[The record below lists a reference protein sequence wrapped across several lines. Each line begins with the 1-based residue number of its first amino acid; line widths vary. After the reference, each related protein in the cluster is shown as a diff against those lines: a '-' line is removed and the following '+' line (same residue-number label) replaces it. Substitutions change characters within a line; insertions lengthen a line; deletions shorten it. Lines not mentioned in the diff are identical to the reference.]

1 VDIGR
6 YSYSEMLPVFRDSEA
21 EAQVVWYPARDDA
34 PVLGCPSSILYRE
47 WDRDEV
53 TEDGEV
59 WGPTGR
65 ALAWNGEEEKPGASG
80 GHRCG
85 DDIDFEEGGLF
96 EPELPPVEYRPD
108 GLPVCCDPL
117 MVGRG
122 GAVAGGVATV
132 DPGPYRRGSGGAVG
146 GGLSRVVYYAPQIGS
161 GGAVAG
167 GVSLVEYRTVI
178 VGTGGTVAGGVS
190 LVEAGPFRRGSGG
203 AVAGGVSEI
212 LAGPYRVGLGGAVA
226 GGVSL
231 AGYGVPVEGTGGAVA
246 GGVSLAGYGVPVEGT
261 GGAVAGGV
269 SEVEW
274 TPPVGP
280 GNTCATALAAT
291 DGMEYA
297 ETIGAGQEQ
306 WYTLTTGPTQS
317 FMFVTVSGST
327 DPAIVSQIRI
337 GSCPNPTVF
346 ETGIGN
352 GIIGENFGFNT
363 QWWCRISSAV
373 GGSYVVKL
381 QNS

>member
-1 VDIGR
+1 MRYNPCGRIVDIGR

-65 ALAWNGEEEKPGASG
+65 ALPWNGEEEKPGASG

-108 GLPVCCDPL
+108 GLPVCCDPI

-167 GVSLVEYRTVI
+167 GVAEVTYRTI
-178 VGTGGTVAGGVS
+178 IIGLGGAVAGGVS
-190 LVEAGPFRRGSGG
+190 TVDPGPYRVGLGG

-246 GGVSLAGYGVPVEGT
+246 GGVSLVEYEPPPSGCAGHIPIT
-261 GGAVAGGV
+261 AG
-269 SEVEW
+269 S
-274 TPPVGP
+274 
-280 GNTCATALAAT
+280 TCATAGVITALGEYDYEGPASGDAWVSVYVPTAANIFV
-291 DGMEYA
+291 
-297 ETIGAGQEQ
+297 TIV
-306 WYTLTTGPTQS
+306 TTGTATVNVWMGTNCGSLTFWGGPYGPGAKINCGAPSLTFKVQ
-317 FMFVTVSGST
+317 VSGMT
-327 DPAIVSQIRI
+327 HEV
-337 GSCPNPTVF
+337 CYTVRV
-346 ETGIGN
+346 
-352 GIIGENFGFNT
+352 T
-363 QWWCRISSAV
+363 QT
-373 GGSYVVKL
+373 
-381 QNS
+381 